1 MKGEWGKGQPA
12 HPILSDMNAIAD
24 FFRRLFHREPVQA
37 PVLLPTLAV
46 LTDALEA
53 MLTCEQVFE
62 LIDQYAERA
71 ARGEDVAHLMPLVAA
86 HLDMCP
92 DCREQYEAL
101 ERVLESQA

>member
-1 MKGEWGKGQPA
+1 MMTVF
-12 HPILSDMNAIAD
+12 SN
-24 FFRRLFHREPVQA
+24 FFRRLFRKPA
-37 PVLLPTLAV
+37 ALPLSLASISLLTEAS
-46 LTDALEA
+46 EA

-92 DCREQYEAL
+92 DCREHYEAL
-101 ERVLESQA
+101 ERVLAGGTNHD

>member
-1 MKGEWGKGQPA
+1 MTVF
-12 HPILSDMNAIAD
+12 SN
-24 FFRRLFHREPVQA
+24 FFRRLFHKSSPVEW
-37 PVLLPTLAV
+37 VSLAELSFLADV
-46 LTDALEA
+46 SDAI
-53 MLTCEQVFE
+53 LTCDQVFE

-92 DCREQYEAL
+92 DCREHYEAL